1 MQLGFDVTLYG
12 ASTFFVVIVKGF
24 GYSTINSQLL
34 TAPIYAWAAIVY
46 MCAAYCADRFDVRF
60 WLILPTTL
68 VTCVGYIIL
77 VVVKESVGA
86 KLFACFLV
94 ATGVYTSVGL
104 NVSWN
109 SAKIAG
115 VRKRSTGIGIQQ
127 LIGNCG
133 GVIAGQ
139 IYRSQDKPY
148 YRLEHAVSLA
158 SMAWGIAWMLVYLCI
173 VKSRNAA
180 KMAMTEEEK
189 ERQDREGVTGDAH
202 YSFKFVY

>member
-86 KLFACFLV
+86 KLLV

-109 SAKIAG
+109 SANIAG

-127 LIGNCG
+127 LVGNCG

-148 YRLEHAVSLA
+148 YRLGHAVSLA
-158 SMAWGIAWMLVYLCI
+158 SMAWGIAWMLVYLWI

-202 YSFKFVY
+202 YSFKYVY